1 MTDNAPLIL
10 TLQLDPASFA
20 RLDGLR
26 RAHFPPAHN
35 RLHAHLTLFHAL
47 PAAAEP
53 EVSANLAVLAAA
65 SAPLALRFAG
75 LRGLGRGVAYAVESP
90 ALMALRGLLAK
101 SWHGWLT
108 QQDRQGYRPHVT
120 VQNKVEPSV
129 ARALQAEL
137 EADFSPWEGTGEA
150 LLLWRYRDGGW
161 TGAGGFPFA
170 GASAVAGSGQGGLPA
185 ANAAAP

>member
-26 RAHFPPAHN
+26 RAYFPPALN

-65 SAPLALRFAG
+65 SAPLPLRFAG

-90 ALMALRGLLAK
+90 ELMALRGLLAK

-120 VQNKVEPSV
+120 VQNKVEPAI
-129 ARALQAEL
+129 ARELQAEL
-137 EADFSPWEGTGEA
+137 EAGFTPWEGRGEA
-150 LLLWRYRDGGW
+150 LLLWRYRDREW
-161 TGAGGFPFA
+161 VGAGGFPFA
-170 GASAVAGSGQGGLPA
+170 GIASASGAGQGALP
-185 ANAAAP
+185 PGPPPGE